1 VELHGGR
8 VEAIS
13 AGLGRGSEFA
23 VYIPLP
29 SRTTERGAEGEEG
42 RPDDGG
48 TSSVSAT
55 APQRVLVVDD
65 NEDIAESTSRLLALS
80 GHEVK
85 VALNGEQALRLAASF
100 HPTTVL
106 LDIGMP
112 GLDGYQLCRK
122 FRAGLVGATLVAVTG
137 YGEPQNRAHAKE
149 AGFDHYLLKP
159 VALETLESLL
169 KQPACSPAD

>member
-23 VYIPLP
+23 VSIPLP
-29 SRTTERGAEGEEG
+29 SRTTEPGAEGEDE
-42 RPDDGG
+42 RFDEGG
-48 TSSVSAT
+48 TSSVSASG
-55 APQRVLVVDD
+55 PQRVLVVDD
-65 NEDIAESTSRLLALS
+65 NEDIAESTSKLLALI

-85 VALNGEQALRLAASF
+85 VALDGEQALRLAASF

-122 FRAGLVGATLVAVTG
+122 FRAEPGKATMVAVTG
-137 YGEPQNRAHAKE
+137 YGEPQNRARAKE

-159 VALETLESLL
+159 VDLETLESLL
-169 KQPACSPAD
+169 QQPARSPAD